1 MSDGKLALKDA
12 NVFELKS
19 VIKNFKA
26 KKSAFI
32 EDTNSQLKL
41 CLVGEDNEL
50 LIRRSHKE
58 NFLKLVDLKT
68 VLWFKNAKKSIQ
80 DLCSHPSG
88 SLLLAF
94 CKSQINL
101 NRDQF
106 IHKNNFFQAMTIR
119 CTQCH

>member
-1 MSDGKLALKDA
+1 MSDGKLTLKDA

-32 EDTNSQLKL
+32 EDTNNQLKL

-50 LIRRSHKE
+50 LFRRSHKE
-58 NFLKLVDLKT
+58 NFPKLVDLKT

-80 DLCSHPSG
+80 DLCFDPSG
-88 SLLLAF
+88 SVLLALCKFYFSF
-94 CKSQINL
+94 CTKHS
-101 NRDQF
+101 F
-106 IHKNNFFQAMTIR
+106 ITLSFR
-119 CTQCH
+119 LR